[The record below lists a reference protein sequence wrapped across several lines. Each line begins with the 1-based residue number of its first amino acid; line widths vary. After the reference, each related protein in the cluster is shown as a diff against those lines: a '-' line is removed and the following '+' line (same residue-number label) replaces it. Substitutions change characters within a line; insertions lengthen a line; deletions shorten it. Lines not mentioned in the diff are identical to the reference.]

1 MQADFDVE
9 DFEDRHRSDA
19 KAFVRFFI
27 HPTEIGIVDGL
38 MKYKDVEMCEIIVP
52 GNQTNRPVKK
62 VNDIVKRRFG
72 QQYRKWKESGHAEL
86 MVEGTMLSQ
95 VTWLTRS
102 QVEELAYMH
111 VRTLEQLA
119 VLGDDV
125 CARYPGMY
133 DLKKKASA
141 FIKKAKQAAPILDLQ
156 KQLDQEKKNNEV
168 LQQNLDALIKRLD
181 AFESDDDEPAPEPK
195 RRKVARSKG

>member
-9 DFEDRHRSDA
+9 DFEDRHRSDP

-62 VNDIVKRRFG
+62 VNDIIKRRFG
-72 QQYRKWKESGHAEL
+72 QQYRKWKESGHSEAML
-86 MVEGTMLSQ
+86 EGTVLTEI
-95 VTWLTRS
+95 TWLTRS
-102 QVEELAYMH
+102 QVAELAYVH

-125 CARYPGMY
+125 CARMPGLY
-133 DLKKKASA
+133 DLKKKAAA
-141 FIKKAKQAAPILDLQ
+141 FIKKAKNAAPILDLQ
-156 KQLDQEKKNNEV
+156 KQLDEERNKNEV
-168 LQQNLDALIKRLD
+168 LVQNITALTKRLD
-181 AFESDDDEPAPEPK
+181 ALEDDEPAPKPM
-195 RRKVARSKG
+195 RRAARKKG

>member
-9 DFEDRHRSDA
+9 DFEDRHRSDP

-62 VNDIVKRRFG
+62 VNDIIKRRFG
-72 QQYRKWKESGHAEL
+72 QQYRRWKDSGHGETML
-86 MVEGTMLSQ
+86 EGTMLSE

-102 QVEELAYMH
+102 QVEELAYIH

-141 FIKKAKQAAPILDLQ
+141 FIKKAKNAAPILDLQ
-156 KQLDQEKKNNEV
+156 KQLDQEKKTNEV

-181 AFESDDDEPAPEPK
+181 TLEGDEDEAPKPK
-195 RRKVARSKG
+195 RRAARRKG